1 MTIDSSGAPA
11 TVGADA
17 YATIGGST
25 PVPAPVRPKAD
36 PVSTAL
42 SPITVDDLYELGWLE
57 DVRISPDGRTVAY
70 VHVRVDRRANGYA
83 RALYLVPTAGGP
95 PRRFTSGVKQDRQP
109 RWSPDGR
116 SLAFVSNRDDERGQI
131 YVIALDGG
139 EARQLTSLPNGASDP
154 AWSPDGRT
162 IACLAPASEEE
173 RRREGSGAAP
183 AAPADAWEARRASE
197 QRQHDEERAVDP
209 RVVAKLPYRS
219 GTSFFDERRRHIYLA
234 ELPAADEA
242 PATPRRITDGDL
254 HYGPPAWMPDGAS
267 LLTTATRDPEADSLF
282 AYYDVLRV
290 PVDAGRPLI
299 LTSAGHSYFDPQ
311 PSPDGRLIAF
321 TRLREDKLLADGSQV
336 AIIPAEGGEISDL
349 TGHTDLNVE
358 SYSWHPDGT
367 SLLFAAGWHGDAH
380 IRRIGLPGTPGYQQG
395 ETVFGGRRIV
405 SEFDVAHDGSIAA
418 IVGDPANP
426 CDLYL
431 RTPDGQ
437 ERRLTAIND
446 TLLDR
451 RLIAPIEELR
461 FEAPDRQQVQGWV
474 LRPPGFSPNRTYPLV
489 VHIHGG
495 PHVMW
500 GPGFRSMW
508 HEWQAAAAAGYIVFF
523 CNPRGSDG
531 YGEGWRDAIRAGWG
545 EIDSPDILAG
555 VERLLAMGFVD
566 PARVGVTGGSYG
578 GYMTAWLLGHSERFC
593 CGVAARGVYN
603 LISHHS
609 TSDAHELIEHEFN
622 GYPWELAEEL
632 WDHSPLAH
640 AHKITA
646 PLLLLHSELDYRVPI
661 SEAEQ
666 LFAFLRRQKKV
677 VELVRYPREGHEL
690 TRAGEPDHRADH
702 MRRTLAWLGRYC
714 KQEL

>member
-1 MTIDSSGAPA
+1 
-11 TVGADA
+11 
-17 YATIGGST
+17 
-25 PVPAPVRPKAD
+25 
-36 PVSTAL
+36 VSTAP
-42 SPITVDDLYELGWLE
+42 SPITIEDLYDLPWLE
-57 DVRISPDGRTVAY
+57 DVRVSPDGRHVAY
-70 VHVRVDRRANGYA
+70 VHVSVDRQANGYR
-83 RALYLVPTAGGP
+83 RAISVAPADGRP
-95 PRRFTSGVKQDRQP
+95 PRRFTQGTKQDRQP

-116 SLAFVSNRDDERGQI
+116 QLAFVSTRDDERGQI
-131 YVIALDGG
+131 YVIAVDGG

-162 IACLAPASEEE
+162 VACLSPVSEEE
-173 RRREGSGAAP
+173 RRREDTGDAP
-183 AAPADAWEARRASE
+183 PPPADAWEAKRLKE
-197 QRQHDEERAVDP
+197 QRQRDEERALDP
-209 RVVAKLPYRS
+209 RVIAKLPYRS
-219 GTSFFDERRRHIYLA
+219 GVSFFDERRRHLYLA
-234 ELPAADEA
+234 ELPPDDGA
-242 PATPRRITDGDL
+242 PAPRPRRITDGDL

-290 PVDAGRPLI
+290 PADGGRPTT
-299 LTSAGHSYFDPQ
+299 LTSAGFSYFDPQ
-311 PSPDGRLIAF
+311 PSPDGARIAF
-321 TRLREDKLLADGSQV
+321 RRLREDKLLAEGSRV
-336 AIIPAEGGEISDL
+336 AIIPADGGEIVDL
-349 TGHTDLNVE
+349 TAHADLNVE
-358 SYSWHPDGT
+358 GYRWQPDGQGV
-367 SLLFAAGWHGDAH
+367 LFSAGWRGDAH
-380 IRRIGLPGTPGYQQG
+380 IYRIGLPGTPTYRKG
-395 ETVFGGRRIV
+395 ETLAAGRRII
-405 SEFDVAHDGSIAA
+405 SEFDVARDGTVAFIA
-418 IVGDPANP
+418 GDPANP

-446 TLLDR
+446 RLLSQR
-451 RLIAPIEELR
+451 AVAPIEEVR
-461 FEAPDRQQVQGWV
+461 FSAPDGQEVQGWA
-474 LRPPGFSPNRTYPLV
+474 LYPPGFTPGRQHPLA

-508 HEWQAAAAAGYIVFF
+508 HEWQANAAAGYIVFF

-531 YGEGWRDAIRAGWG
+531 YGEAWRDAIRAGWG

-555 VERLLAMGFVD
+555 VAHMLATGHVD
-566 PARVGVTGGSYG
+566 PDRVAVTGGSYG
-578 GYMTAWLLGHSERFC
+578 GYMTAWLLSHSDRFC

-640 AHKITA
+640 AHKIEA

-690 TRAGEPDHRADH
+690 TRAGEPNHRADH
-702 MRRTLAWLGRYC
+702 MRRTLDWFDRYC
-714 KQEL
+714 KREDDER